1 MPENPLRRFNPPTV
15 APPVSRYS
23 HGTVH
28 PLGNGLKRLVC
39 AGQVGITPDGKVAE
53 GLKAQVEQAW
63 DNLLAVIAAE
73 GLGPEHIVKLT
84 AFVAD
89 PSPDAVNIVREVRTR
104 KLGELAPSSTYL
116 VVAGL
121 ASPALKFEVE
131 AEAVGPA

>member
-1 MPENPLRRFNPPTV
+1 MSIRRFNPPTV
-15 APPVSRYS
+15 AATAGRYS

-28 PLGNGLKRLVC
+28 ALGPDLKRLVC

-53 GLKAQVEQAW
+53 GLQAQVEAAC
-63 DNLLAVIAAE
+63 DNLLAILAAE
-73 GLGPEHIVKLT
+73 KLGPEHIVKLT

-89 PSPDAVNIVREVRTR
+89 PSPDAVTVVREVRAR
-104 KLGELAPSSTYL
+104 KFGDNAPSSTYL

-121 ASPALKFEVE
+121 ASPALKFEIE

>member
-1 MPENPLRRFNPPTV
+1 MPDDLIRRFNPPTV
-15 APPVSRYS
+15 APPVARYS

-28 PLGNGLKRLVC
+28 ALGPGVKRLVC
-39 AGQVGITPDGKVAE
+39 AGQVGIAPDGRIAE
-53 GLKAQVEQAW
+53 GLAAQVEQAW
-63 DNLLAVIAAE
+63 DNLLAVLAAE
-73 GLGPEHIVKLT
+73 NLGPEHIVKLT

-89 PSPDAVNIVREVRTR
+89 PSPDAVNVVREVRTR
-104 KLGELAPSSTYL
+104 KLGQHAPSSTYL